1 MPVAVGFPI
10 WKWEDVI
17 FGACAFGCSWSVTYG
32 CASADLFRGSW
43 VQTSGSDQFVA
54 AVRRTVWEV
63 GAEFRGSELVAV
75 VCCWL
80 WRLPGLVV
88 LLRSF
93 PVLVDSGDR
102 IL

>member
-1 MPVAVGFPI
+1 M
-10 WKWEDVI
+10 
-17 FGACAFGCSWSVTYG
+17 
-32 CASADLFRGSW
+32 
-43 VQTSGSDQFVA
+43 SGSDQVVTV
-54 AVRRTVWEV
+54 VRRAVWKV